1 MKYILS
7 QKLLAFG
14 DDFVIEDSKG
24 NKIFTVDGKAFA
36 IGEKLYFKDIN
47 NNILF
52 KIRKKLIKLTDTYEI
67 QKNGKTYA
75 TVRKEMF
82 TVFKEKFEIKTPYG
96 EIKAKGN
103 FIDYDFSFRKD
114 GNEIAEVSKK
124 LISIRDKYIV
134 NIDRFQDEALL
145 LACVVVIDMIC
156 HHDCD

>member
-145 LACVVVIDMIC
+145 LACIVVIDMIC

>member
-14 DDFVIEDSKG
+14 DDFVIEESRGK
-24 NKIFTVDGKAFA
+24 KIFTVDGKAFA

-47 NNILF
+47 NNVIF

-67 QKNGKTYA
+67 QKDGETYA

-82 TVFKEKFEIKTPYG
+82 TVFNEKFEIKTPYG

-114 GNEIAEVSKK
+114 GKEIAEVSKK
-124 LISIRDKYIV
+124 FISIRDKYV
-134 NIDRFQDEALL
+134 VTIDEFQDEALL

>member
-14 DDFVIEDSKG
+14 DDFIIEDSKG

-36 IGEKLYFKDIN
+36 IGEKLYFKDSN

-52 KIRKKLIKLTDTYEI
+52 KIKKKLIKLTDTYEI
-67 QKNGKTYA
+67 EKDGKTYA
-75 TVRKEMF
+75 IVRKEMF
-82 TVFKEKFEIKTPYG
+82 TMFKEKFEIKTSYG

-114 GNEIAEVSKK
+114 GKKIAEVSKK
-124 LISIRDKYIV
+124 LISIRDKYVVDITDF
-134 NIDRFQDEALL
+134 NDEALL
-145 LACVVVIDMIC
+145 LACVIVLDMIC
-156 HHDCD
+156 HHNCD